1 MQANDASLRSSTTQ
15 TRRPCRRIAWQP
27 LTAILAALMLVL
39 PAVANA
45 AFAAQPPEETLEAY
59 LRAIFARD
67 FSTAYDLIAQAD
79 RKLKTKRDYVQENGA
94 FSGAALDLTS
104 LLAEFIHFEY
114 SGINIKGQDDATVT
128 FRAMVPDT
136 RDPALRTL
144 LLGFDQQGLKALPA
158 SERAARARQLRQ
170 LASANEL
177 PLITGDEETWTL
189 VREHGEWRVVLGW
202 TAALEIHFDAQTM
215 AGLPWSFAPLQP
227 TLRAM
232 PGETLQTYYR
242 VKNLA
247 DAPVTGKARHVFVIP
262 EHAGYLDII
271 YCFCYLQ
278 QTLAPGEEKQFAVV
292 FRPSYETPD
301 TITEL
306 RVRYEFF
313 PLDAFPVESSPA
325 NDS

>member
-1 MQANDASLRSSTTQ
+1 M
-15 TRRPCRRIAWQP
+15 RPDPGSPHTCTKPAWRPRAHLALQP
-27 LTAILAALMLVL
+27 LTALLAAWLLFAI
-39 PAVANA
+39 PATASA

-59 LRAIFARD
+59 LRAIYARD
-67 FSTAYDLIAQAD
+67 FATAYELIAQAD
-79 RKLKTKRDYVQENGA
+79 RKLKTKRDYVKENGA
-94 FSGAALDLTS
+94 FSGAALDLTT
-104 LLAEFIHFEY
+104 LLAAFIRFEY

-128 FRAMVPDT
+128 FRAIVPDT
-136 RDPALRTL
+136 DDPALRAL

-158 SERAARARQLRQ
+158 GERAARSRRLRQ
-170 LASANEL
+170 LATANEL

-202 TAALEIHFDAQTM
+202 TAALEIHFEAQTM

-227 TLRAM
+227 TLRVM

-247 DAPVTGKARHVFVIP
+247 DTPVTGKARHVFVIP
-262 EHAGYLDII
+262 EHADYLDII

-292 FRPSYETPD
+292 FRPRYETPD
-301 TITEL
+301 TITDL
-306 RVRYEFF
+306 YVRYEFF
-313 PLDAFPVESSPA
+313 PLDAFPVEPSK
-325 NDS
+325 

>member
-1 MQANDASLRSSTTQ
+1 MQPNLASPRASMHPTARLCARSALR
-15 TRRPCRRIAWQP
+15 P
-27 LTAILAALMLVL
+27 LTVILAALLAFAL
-39 PAVANA
+39 PAASSA

-59 LRAIFARD
+59 LRAVFARD
-67 FSTAYDLIAQAD
+67 FATAYELIAEAD
-79 RKLKTKRDYVQENGA
+79 RELKTKRDYLKENGA
-94 FSGAALDLTS
+94 FSGAALRLTA
-104 LLAEFIHFEY
+104 LLAEFIRFEY

-128 FRAMVPDT
+128 FRAIVPDT
-136 RDPALRTL
+136 YDPVVREL

-158 SERAARARQLRQ
+158 GERAARGRQLRQ

-177 PLITGDEETWTL
+177 PLITGGEETWTL
-189 VREHGEWRVVLGW
+189 VREQGEWRVVLGW
-202 TAALEIHFDAQTM
+202 TAALDIHFDAQTM

-247 DAPVTGKARHVFVIP
+247 DTPITAKARHVFTTP
-262 EHAGYLDII
+262 EHADYLDVI

-301 TITEL
+301 TLTAL
-306 RVRYEFF
+306 HVRYEFF
-313 PLDAFPVESSPA
+313 PLDAFPVEPTQ
-325 NDS
+325 

>member
-1 MQANDASLRSSTTQ
+1 MKPAI
-15 TRRPCRRIAWQP
+15 RPRARIALQP
-27 LTAILAALMLVL
+27 LTTVLVALLMLAL
-39 PAVANA
+39 PAAASA

-59 LRAIFARD
+59 LRAIYARD
-67 FSTAYDLIAQAD
+67 FATAYELIAQAD
-79 RKLKTKRDYVQENGA
+79 RELKSKRDYMKENGA

-104 LLAEFIHFEY
+104 LLAAFIRFEY
-114 SGINIKGQDDATVT
+114 RGINIKGQDDATVT
-128 FRAMVPDT
+128 FRAIVPDT
-136 RDPALRTL
+136 NDPALSAL

-158 SERAARARQLRQ
+158 AERAARSRQLRQ
-170 LASANEL
+170 LATTNAL
-177 PLITGDEETWTL
+177 PLIAGDEETWTL

-242 VKNLA
+242 VRNFA
-247 DAPVTGKARHVFVIP
+247 DTPITAKARHVFATP
-262 EHAGYLDII
+262 EHGDYLDIL

-306 RVRYEFF
+306 YVRYEFF
-313 PLDAFPVESSPA
+313 PLDAFPVEASK
-325 NDS
+325 

>member
-1 MQANDASLRSSTTQ
+1 MQPRFSGARASMKPT
-15 TRRPCRRIAWQP
+15 PCPVARIALKP
-27 LTAILAALMLVL
+27 LTTMLAALLLFAL
-39 PAVANA
+39 PVAASA
-45 AFAAQPPEETLEAY
+45 AFAAQPPEEALEAY
-59 LRAIFARD
+59 LRAIYARD
-67 FSTAYDLIAQAD
+67 FATAYELIAQAD
-79 RKLKTKRDYVQENGA
+79 REVKTKRDYLKENGA
-94 FSGAALDLTS
+94 FSGAALDLTTS
-104 LLAEFIHFEY
+104 LAEFIRFEY
-114 SGINIKGQDDATVT
+114 SSINIKGQDDATVT
-128 FRAMVPDT
+128 FRAIVPDT
-136 RDPALRTL
+136 NDPALRTL

-158 SERAARARQLRQ
+158 GERAARGRQLRQ
-170 LASANEL
+170 LATDGEL
-177 PLITGDEETWTL
+177 PLITGGEETWTL

-202 TAALEIHFDAQTM
+202 SAALEIHFDAQTL

-247 DAPVTGKARHVFVIP
+247 DTPITAKARHVFVTP
-262 EHAGYLDII
+262 EHADYLDII

-306 RVRYEFF
+306 HVRYEFF
-313 PLDAFPVESSPA
+313 PLNAFPVEPGK
-325 NDS
+325 

>member
-1 MQANDASLRSSTTQ
+1 MKPASH
-15 TRRPCRRIAWQP
+15 PVARIALKP
-27 LTAILAALMLVL
+27 LAAILAALLLFAL
-39 PAVANA
+39 PAAASA

-59 LRAIFARD
+59 LRAIYARD
-67 FSTAYDLIAQAD
+67 FATAYELIAQAD
-79 RKLKTKRDYVQENGA
+79 RELKTKRDYVKENGA
-94 FSGAALDLTS
+94 FSGAALNLTT
-104 LLAEFIHFEY
+104 LLAEFIRFEY
-114 SGINIKGQDDATVT
+114 SSINIKGQDDATVT
-128 FRAMVPDT
+128 FRAIVPDT
-136 RDPALRTL
+136 HDSALRTL

-158 SERAARARQLRQ
+158 GERAARGRQLRQ
-170 LASANEL
+170 LATADQL
-177 PLITGDEETWTL
+177 PLITGGEETWTL

-247 DAPVTGKARHVFVIP
+247 DTPVTGKARHVFVTP
-262 EHAGYLDII
+262 EHADYLDII

-292 FRPSYETPD
+292 FRPSYETPG
-301 TITEL
+301 TITDL
-306 RVRYEFF
+306 YVRYEFF
-313 PLDAFPVESSPA
+313 PLDAFPVEPSK
-325 NDS
+325 

>member
-1 MQANDASLRSSTTQ
+1 MKP
-15 TRRPCRRIAWQP
+15 TRRPVARIALKP
-27 LTAILAALMLVL
+27 LATILAALLLFAL
-39 PAVANA
+39 PAAASA

-59 LRAIFARD
+59 LRAIYARD
-67 FSTAYDLIAQAD
+67 FATAYELIAQAD
-79 RKLKTKRDYVQENGA
+79 RELKTKRDYLKENGA
-94 FSGAALDLTS
+94 FSGAALNLTT
-104 LLAEFIHFEY
+104 LLAEFIRFEY
-114 SGINIKGQDDATVT
+114 SSINIKGQDDATVT
-128 FRAMVPDT
+128 FRAIVPDT
-136 RDPALRTL
+136 HDSALRTL
-144 LLGFDQQGLKALPA
+144 LLGFDQQGIKALPA
-158 SERAARARQLRQ
+158 GERAARGRQLRQ
-170 LASANEL
+170 LATTDEL
-177 PLITGDEETWTL
+177 PLITGGEETWTL

-202 TAALEIHFDAQTM
+202 TAALEIHFDAQTL

-247 DAPVTGKARHVFVIP
+247 DTPVTGKARHVFVTP
-262 EHAGYLDII
+262 EHADYLDII

-306 RVRYEFF
+306 HVRYEFF
-313 PLDAFPVESSPA
+313 PLDAFPVEPSK
-325 NDS
+325 

>member
-1 MQANDASLRSSTTQ
+1 MKP
-15 TRRPCRRIAWQP
+15 TRRPVARIALKP
-27 LTAILAALMLVL
+27 LATILAALLLFAL
-39 PAVANA
+39 PAAASA

-59 LRAIFARD
+59 LRAIYARD
-67 FSTAYDLIAQAD
+67 FATAYELIAQAD
-79 RKLKTKRDYVQENGA
+79 RELKTKRDYLKENGA
-94 FSGAALDLTS
+94 FSGAALNLTT
-104 LLAEFIHFEY
+104 LLAEFIRFEY
-114 SGINIKGQDDATVT
+114 SSINIKGQDDATVT
-128 FRAMVPDT
+128 FRAIVPDT
-136 RDPALRTL
+136 HNPALRTL

-158 SERAARARQLRQ
+158 GERTARGRQLRQ
-170 LASANEL
+170 LATVNEL
-177 PLITGDEETWTL
+177 PMIAGGEETWTL

-202 TAALEIHFDAQTM
+202 TAALEIHCDAQTP

-247 DAPVTGKARHVFVIP
+247 DTPITAKARHVFVTP
-262 EHAGYLDII
+262 EHADYLDII

-301 TITEL
+301 TITDL
-306 RVRYEFF
+306 YVRYEFF
-313 PLDAFPVESSPA
+313 PLDAFPVEPSK
-325 NDS
+325 

>member
-1 MQANDASLRSSTTQ
+1 MKP
-15 TRRPCRRIAWQP
+15 TRRPVARIALKP
-27 LTAILAALMLVL
+27 LATILAALLLFAL
-39 PAVANA
+39 PAAASA

-59 LRAIFARD
+59 LRAIYARD
-67 FSTAYDLIAQAD
+67 FATAYELIAQAD
-79 RKLKTKRDYVQENGA
+79 RELKTKRDYLKENGA
-94 FSGAALDLTS
+94 FSGAALNLTT
-104 LLAEFIHFEY
+104 LLAEFIRFEY
-114 SGINIKGQDDATVT
+114 SSINIKGQDDATVT
-128 FRAMVPDT
+128 FRAIVPDT
-136 RDPALRTL
+136 HNPALRTL

-158 SERAARARQLRQ
+158 GERTARGRQLRQ
-170 LASANEL
+170 LATVNEL
-177 PLITGDEETWTL
+177 PMIAGGEETWTL

-202 TAALEIHFDAQTM
+202 TAALEIHFDAQTL

-247 DAPVTGKARHVFVIP
+247 DTPITAKARHVFVTP
-262 EHAGYLDII
+262 EHADYLDII

-301 TITEL
+301 TITDL
-306 RVRYEFF
+306 YVRYEFF
-313 PLDAFPVESSPA
+313 PLDAFPVEPSK
-325 NDS
+325 